1 MSNTKNILFVG
12 VGGQGTILASK
23 VLTEGILNFGYD
35 VKMSEVHGM
44 AQRGGSVTTQVR
56 YGECVSSPLIE
67 KGTVDVIVSFEKS
80 EAARWVS
87 YLKDEGTLIVN
98 DYEIYPITV
107 LIGMESYPKDVSSR
121 LKALVQNTVI
131 VDAHGMAGDLGNVKA
146 QNIILLGALIKA
158 LNLEDIDWEKVLENN
173 VPKKALELNNKAF
186 KIGLEF

>member
-23 VLTEGILNFGYD
+23 VLTEGLLNFGYD

-107 LIGMESYPKDVSSR
+107 LIGMESYPEDVSSR
-121 LKALVQNTVI
+121 LKDLVKNTVI
-131 VDAHGMAGDLGNVKA
+131 VDAHGMAGDLGNVKS

-173 VPKKALELNNKAF
+173 VPKKALELNKKAF